1 MEKIIL
7 EQNPWWRNKEELL
20 DDEKVKTAL
29 KKKKPLLYTFKEKQN
44 ILFIGPRQVG
54 KTTFFKLLIYDLLFN
69 KKIKPNKICYFS
81 CELLKNFKEI
91 VELFRKFSLFADP
104 KYIFLDEISFVK
116 DWNKSVKYLL
126 DSNILKNK
134 VVYLTGSSSL
144 ELKKE
149 RFPGRNIKIKYFL
162 PLSFRDFINIFGSKQ
177 IKKEVKENQIEFKN
191 NKEIF
196 EKTKKLIVFKEEL
209 DKLFYKF
216 LQSGG
221 FPRSFYELIEKGKI
235 KNETYEIYWNWLI
248 SDIAKLERSEKIAVG
263 VIEGIIK
270 NYGTKFSLSSIAKET
285 EIGSHIT
292 VRDYLEILEN
302 LLAVRNFYNFSL
314 SKKKVIF
321 RKMRKTYF
329 IDPFILYSCNFKLF
343 GIPYDDYSKIVESIV
358 IELLIRKFDT
368 LRAGFYHNRKEVD
381 LCFDDFG
388 IEVKWQEK
396 VDKKDFPKINIKNK
410 ILISKNEFE
419 FIKNHNLMIVP
430 TSVFLSL
437 I

>member
-144 ELKKE
+144 EL
-149 RFPGRNIKIKYFL
+149 R
-162 PLSFRDFINIFGSKQ
+162 
-177 IKKEVKENQIEFKN
+177 IE
-191 NKEIF
+191 
-196 EKTKKLIVFKEEL
+196 
-209 DKLFYKF
+209 
-216 LQSGG
+216 
-221 FPRSFYELIEKGKI
+221 
-235 KNETYEIYWNWLI
+235 
-248 SDIAKLERSEKIAVG
+248 
-263 VIEGIIK
+263 
-270 NYGTKFSLSSIAKET
+270 
-285 EIGSHIT
+285 
-292 VRDYLEILEN
+292 
-302 LLAVRNFYNFSL
+302 
-314 SKKKVIF
+314 
-321 RKMRKTYF
+321 
-329 IDPFILYSCNFKLF
+329 
-343 GIPYDDYSKIVESIV
+343 
-358 IELLIRKFDT
+358 
-368 LRAGFYHNRKEVD
+368 
-381 LCFDDFG
+381 
-388 IEVKWQEK
+388 
-396 VDKKDFPKINIKNK
+396 
-410 ILISKNEFE
+410 
-419 FIKNHNLMIVP
+419 
-430 TSVFLSL
+430 
-437 I
+437 